1 MQNLVLCGFMG
12 CGKTTVGRLLA
23 ARTGRRFVDTDA
35 LIEEEA
41 GMAVEDIFNRFG
53 EEDFR
58 LRERQVC
65 ARLAEKE
72 GLVIA
77 TGGGALTFPENAVSL
92 RRSGIIILL
101 DVTPETV
108 LSRLKGDR
116 SRPLLQRP
124 DKEEAVRELMGRR
137 LPRYYEAASLFIDG
151 NPPPEAV
158 ADEILL
164 ALGNP
169 EAGRTLSGNSN
180 AP

>member
-1 MQNLVLCGFMG
+1 MRNLVLCGFMG

-23 ARTGRRFVDTDA
+23 VRTGRRFVDTDA

-41 GMAVEDIFNRFG
+41 GMAVEDIFKRFG
-53 EEDFR
+53 EDDFR

-65 ARLAEKE
+65 ARIAEKE

-77 TGGGALTFPENAVSL
+77 TGGGALTFPENAAAL
-92 RRSGIIILL
+92 RRSGVIILL

-108 LSRLKGDR
+108 LDRLKGDR
-116 SRPLLQRP
+116 SRPLLQRE
-124 DKEEAVRELMGRR
+124 DKDAAVRELMARR
-137 LPRYYEAASLFIDG
+137 LPQYYAAASLFIDG
-151 NPPPEAV
+151 NGTPEAV

-164 ALGNP
+164 ALGD
-169 EAGRTLSGNSN
+169 EET

>member
-1 MQNLVLCGFMG
+1 M
-12 CGKTTVGRLLA
+12 
-23 ARTGRRFVDTDA
+23 
-35 LIEEEA
+35 
-41 GMAVEDIFNRFG
+41 
-53 EEDFR
+53 
-58 LRERQVC
+58 
-65 ARLAEKE
+65 
-72 GLVIA
+72 
-77 TGGGALTFPENAVSL
+77 SL

-169 EAGRTLSGNSN
+169 EAGRTLSGNSD

>member
-23 ARTGRRFVDTDA
+23 ARTGRRFADTDA

-41 GMAVEDIFNRFG
+41 GMAVEDIFKRFG

-65 ARLAEKE
+65 ARLADQE

-77 TGGGALTFPENAVSL
+77 TGGGALTFPENAAAL
-92 RRSGIIILL
+92 RRTGIIILL

-124 DKEEAVRELMGRR
+124 DREAAVRDLMSRR
-137 LPRYYEAASLFIDG
+137 LPRYYEAAALFIDG

-158 ADEILL
+158 ASEILL
-164 ALGNP
+164 ALGSR
-169 EAGRTLSGNSN
+169 EAGPALS
-180 AP
+180 